1 MIIHN
6 NVNFRD
12 IELGNP
18 DAELEQPKIG
28 TWGRRHSYFLY
39 INEPEAYEDMM
50 CDHSMFSYLEM
61 IEAKAEKRY
70 QELMKENTKRLKI
83 TPRMKKSNYEKWEKL
98 FDQAD
103 AEAVQVLNKEILYTR
118 QSLLLEDKKYAPKR
132 WLEEYEER
140 QELIRLH
147 RSKRRAAAKSGVNR
161 NAV

>member
-12 IELGNP
+12 IDLENP

-28 TWGRRHSYFLY
+28 VWGRRHSYFLY
-39 INEPEAYEDMM
+39 VNEPEAYEDMM

-118 QSLLLEDKKYAPKR
+118 RSLLLEDKKYAPKR

-147 RSKRRAAAKSGVNR
+147 RSKLRAAAKSRVNR

>member
-6 NVNFRD
+6 NVNFMD

-28 TWGRRHSYFLY
+28 MWGRRHSYFLY
-39 INEPEAYEDMM
+39 VNEPEAYEDMM
-50 CDHSMFSYLEM
+50 CDHSMFPYLEM

-132 WLEEYEER
+132 WLKEYEER

-147 RSKRRAAAKSGVNR
+147 RSKRRSSAKSGVNR

>member
-12 IELGNP
+12 IDLENP

-28 TWGRRHSYFLY
+28 MWGRRHSYFLY
-39 INEPEAYEDMM
+39 VNEPEAYEDMM
-50 CDHSMFSYLEM
+50 CDHSMFPYLEM
-61 IEAKAEKRY
+61 IEAKADKRY

-83 TPRMKKSNYEKWEKL
+83 TPALKKRNYDKWDKL
-98 FDQAD
+98 FTQAD

-147 RSKRRAAAKSGVNR
+147 RSKRRAAAKSRVNR

>member
-12 IELGNP
+12 IDLENP
-18 DAELEQPKIG
+18 DAELVQPKIG

-50 CDHSMFSYLEM
+50 CDHSMFPYLEM
-61 IEAKAEKRY
+61 IEAKAEQRY

-147 RSKRRAAAKSGVNR
+147 RSKRSATAKSGVNR

>member
-12 IELGNP
+12 IDLENP

-28 TWGRRHSYFLY
+28 MWGRRHSYFLY
-39 INEPEAYEDMM
+39 VNEPEAYEDMM
-50 CDHSMFSYLEM
+50 CDHSMFPYLEM
-61 IEAKAEKRY
+61 IEAKTEKRY

-147 RSKRRAAAKSGVNR
+147 RSKRSATAKSGVNR

>member
-1 MIIHN
+1 MIVHN

-12 IELGNP
+12 IDLDNP
-18 DAELEQPKIG
+18 EAELEQPKIG
-28 TWGRRHSYFLY
+28 MWGRRHSYYLY
-39 INEPEAYEDMM
+39 VNEPEAYEDMM
-50 CDHSMFSYLEM
+50 CDHSMFPYLEM
-61 IEAKAEKRY
+61 IEEKAEKRY
-70 QELMKENTKRLKI
+70 QELFSENKKRLKV
-83 TPRMKKSNYEKWEKL
+83 TPALKKRNFEKWEKL
-98 FDQAD
+98 FNQAD
-103 AEAVQVLNKEILYTR
+103 DEAVQTLNKEILYTR